1 MSEQQQPDPS
11 TLVDGVLAAAAH
23 LEPELEEALAE
34 HHLSRPSFQVLSA
47 LLDAE
52 GHALTQREL
61 MAQVRRT
68 SGTMSVRLARLER
81 AGLVTREPDAED
93 RRSVTVTLT
102 DSGRELVQAARPA
115 YDQAAQRLAAGLPD
129 DARAAFAEQLD
140 AWLGFFEPDD
150 GVAPRLGVAVAPAAV
165 ASRMRRAVGLPE
177 RHGIL
182 VLKVKRSSAADSA
195 GLDARRPRH
204 RRRRRGG
211 AHHRRPA
218 PRGAPRPGHA
228 GARRRPRRR
237 GAQRGGGAQPIFL
250 RSMSKI
256 SGSLGPIFGGD
267 PCAP

>member
-1 MSEQQQPDPS
+1 MAKQSDS
-11 TLVDGVLAAAAH
+11 TTLVDGVLAAAAH

-34 HHLSRPSFQVLSA
+34 HRLSRPSFQVLSA

-61 MAQVRRT
+61 MARVRRT
-68 SGTMSVRLARLER
+68 SGTVSVRLARLER

-102 DSGRELVQAARPA
+102 DSGRELAEAARPA
-115 YDQAAQRLAAGLPD
+115 YAEAATRLAAGLPD
-129 DARAAFAEQLD
+129 DARATFAEQLD

-165 ASRMRRAVGLPE
+165 ASRMRRAVGLPD

-182 VLKVKRSSAADSA
+182 VLKVKRSSAADAA
-195 GLDARRPRH
+195 GLARGDLVTGA
-204 RRRRRGG
+204 GG
-211 AHHRRPA
+211 VVVRTIGA
-218 PRGAPRPGHA
+218 PHGAPRPRHA
-228 GARRRPRRR
+228 RARRRARRR
-237 GAQRGGGAQPIFL
+237 RAQRGGCAQPIFL

-256 SGSLGPIFGGD
+256 RGSLGPIFGGD
-267 PCAP
+267 PCWP

>member
-1 MSEQQQPDPS
+1 MPQQPDPS

-47 LLDAE
+47 LHAAE

-102 DSGRELVQAARPA
+102 DSGRELVEAARPS

-129 DARAAFAEQLD
+129 DARASFAEQLD

-195 GLDARRPRH
+195 GLTRGDLVTGA
-204 RRRRRGG
+204 GG
-211 AHHRRPA
+211 AEVRTIGDLHRAVRHA
-218 PRGAPRPGHA
+218 RGTLALDVV
-228 GARRRPRRR
+228 R
-237 GAQRGGGAQPIFL
+237 GVEE
-250 RSMSKI
+250 RSVEVALSR
-256 SGSLGPIFGGD
+256 SS
-267 PCAP
+267 